1 MEYHREGAK
10 EGAAIEGHRLFLG
23 LFHKILGDLRL
34 HKSFQFSLFK
44 KEIIISHNIDL
55 IRYDA
60 VQTG

>member
-23 LFHKILGDLRL
+23 LFHNILSDLML

-44 KEIIISHNIDL
+44 KVIIISHNIDL